1 MKNLTLYIIFL
12 FATIKVVNSQN
23 LVKNFSFEDSIS
35 CPQNQGDLSIE
46 NWTSPNMNSPDYFHT
61 CNNSVNQVVGIPANM
76 WGYQFSSNNFENAYV
91 GIGVYYTAV
100 NGREYVTGCLN
111 TALFPSQKYKVS
123 FKVSLGDSVKFATD
137 RIGIYFHDTIIFQNN
152 NLYLSYSPNIENSL
166 GNFITDKTNWV
177 LIEGTFIAGGGEKFF
192 TIGNFYTD
200 SLTDTIHTN
209 NLPTGLSNI
218 TAAYYYIDD
227 VYVGEYIE
235 PIFYENKLD
244 FYPNPVTDFLNIS
257 YELKE
262 KDAIVKIYNVIG
274 QIVREEGVV
283 GNNGIFTLDLYN
295 FSQGMYFATL
305 VQNNEKLLVKK
316 FNVIK

>member
-1 MKNLTLYIIFL
+1 M
-12 FATIKVVNSQN
+12 
-23 LVKNFSFEDSIS
+23 
-35 CPQNQGDLSIE
+35 
-46 NWTSPNMNSPDYFHT
+46 
-61 CNNSVNQVVGIPANM
+61 
-76 WGYQFSSNNFENAYV
+76 
-91 GIGVYYTAV
+91 
-100 NGREYVTGCLN
+100 
-111 TALFPSQKYKVS
+111 
-123 FKVSLGDSVKFATD
+123 
-137 RIGIYFHDTIIFQNN
+137 
-152 NLYLSYSPNIENSL
+152 
-166 GNFITDKTNWV
+166 
-177 LIEGTFIAGGGEKFF
+177 
-192 TIGNFYTD
+192 
-200 SLTDTIHTN
+200 TDTIHTN